1 MNEFRFR
8 EAERRL
14 WDSVGVTPTE
24 RRVYLERRKISVR
37 VQEVGEGPTV
47 LLVHG
52 GANGGS
58 SWASLVSR
66 LEGFHCIM
74 LDRPGCGVSEPISE
88 AFSDL
93 AGVEEYAD
101 TMIPD
106 VLDALGLDR
115 AHVVATSFG
124 GYFALRGAA
133 AHPDRFD
140 RIVEF
145 GWTIGAPMAK
155 VPFTMRIA
163 TVPGVGWIMA
173 RVPPNERAVRMI
185 LRQIGLGAALESGR
199 FTQESID
206 WFLALLRDTPTLR
219 NERKVTPRVI
229 LPVHGMNE
237 RVLLSANLLAGIH
250 APTQFIWG
258 EEDPNGGAEIARQ
271 FVGLLPNADLELM
284 PGVGHAPWMDD
295 PDHCAS
301 TTSSFLNASTLRTSP
316 GRA

>member
-24 RRVYLERRKISVR
+24 RRVHLERRTITVR
-37 VQEVGEGPTV
+37 VQEVGEGPAV

-52 GANGGS
+52 GSNGGS

-74 LDRPGCGVSEPISE
+74 LDRPGCGLSEPI
-88 AFSDL
+88 ATGFDDL

-101 TMIPD
+101 TLIPD

-133 AHPDRFD
+133 AHPERIDRM
-140 RIVEF
+140 VEF
-145 GWTIGAPMAK
+145 GWAIGAPMAK

-163 TVPGVGWIMA
+163 TVPVIGWVMA

-199 FTQESID
+199 FSQQAID
-206 WFLALLRDTPTLR
+206 WFLALLRDTPTVR
-219 NERKVTPRVI
+219 NEMKATPRVI

-237 RVLLSANLLAGIH
+237 RVLLSANLLASIQ

-258 EEDPNGGAEIARQ
+258 DEDPNGGAEIARR
-271 FVGLLPNADLELM
+271 FVGLLPNAELELM
-284 PGVGHAPWMDD
+284 PGFGHAPWMDD

-301 TTSSFLNASTLRTSP
+301 MTFSFLNQ
-316 GRA
+316 

>member
-24 RRVYLERRKISVR
+24 RRVHLERRDIAVR
-37 VQEVGEGPTV
+37 VQEVGEGPAV

-52 GANGGS
+52 GSNGGS
-58 SWASLVSR
+58 SWAPLVSR
-66 LEGFHCIM
+66 LEGFHRIM
-74 LDRPGCGVSEPISE
+74 LDRPGCGLSE
-88 AFSDL
+88 AIPTSFTDL

-101 TMIPD
+101 TMISD
-106 VLDALGLDR
+106 VLDGLGLTR

-133 AHPDRFD
+133 AHPDRID

-155 VPFTMRIA
+155 VPFTMRLA
-163 TVPGVGWIMA
+163 GVPGVGRIIG
-173 RVPPNERAVRMI
+173 RVPPNERTVRMI
-185 LRQIGLGAALESGR
+185 LRQIGLGAAIESGR
-199 FTQESID
+199 FTQEAID
-206 WFLALLRDTPTLR
+206 WFLALLRDTPTMR
-219 NERKVTPRVI
+219 NEIRTTPRVI

-237 RVLLSANLLAGIH
+237 RVLLPANLLAGIH
-250 APTQFIWG
+250 TPTRFVWG
-258 EEDPNGGAEIARQ
+258 EEDPNGGAEIARR
-271 FVGLLPNADLELM
+271 FVGLLPNAELELM
-284 PGVGHAPWMDD
+284 AGVGHAPWMDD

-301 TTSSFLNASTLRTSP
+301 RTSEFLK
-316 GRA
+316 R